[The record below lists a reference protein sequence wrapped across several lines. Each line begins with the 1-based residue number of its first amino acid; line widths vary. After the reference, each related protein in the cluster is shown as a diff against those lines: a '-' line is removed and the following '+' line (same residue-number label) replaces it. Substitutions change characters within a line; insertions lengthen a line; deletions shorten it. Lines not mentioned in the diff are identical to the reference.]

1 METNDSKLVA
11 SDRCK
16 ENPISCVFSFILQR
30 TEGKTKTFIE
40 AEKGICFGCGREQF
54 VLTRIFNTKLC
65 YIDIGS
71 TCWMVE
77 SFNELKCRSKISTR

>member
-1 METNDSKLVA
+1 MIVNLSLV
-11 SDRCK
+11 
-16 ENPISCVFSFILQR
+16 ISAKKTQSRVFSFILQR

-71 TCWMVE
+71 TC
-77 SFNELKCRSKISTR
+77 